1 MRNITV
7 ILFKFVVDHKPSFGL
22 PLPCGKRAHLLA
34 SAMTAIQAIS
44 IQGHE
49 ERKEPKPHIVYRIQ
63 VRASVRSWQMWRRYS
78 EFVDLNADLTKE
90 SGSSPPCALPP
101 KHTLSSPLW
110 RSRTDEKMLKERAEG
125 LETYLRAILSSKD
138 ELWRESSAFKV
149 FLGVPLGRQG
159 TLEGGPLSEFTSAS
173 WLDEH
178 VDLQGGVREIRAD
191 VNKRDSLSDRGD
203 VTAAHTTNVMAKKKL
218 AGILN
223 RLGTLTEGVRS
234 LAMAGMSEGEI
245 QRRSD
250 MVGRLQDDC
259 EKLSK
264 MMIIARSA
272 ARSSSMPGAD
282 REAPA
287 EARSTLFSGASKPF
301 GRVFGAPAGEPQ
313 ETTLTRP
320 LDDEGLVQLQQVQ
333 MDKQDQH
340 LSQLSSILL
349 RQKQLGMAI
358 HQEVAEQNELLDSVS
373 GDVDRTGAKL
383 DAARKQLRR
392 VE

>member
-1 MRNITV
+1 
-7 ILFKFVVDHKPSFGL
+7 
-22 PLPCGKRAHLLA
+22 
-34 SAMTAIQAIS
+34 MTAIQAIS

-49 ERKEPKPHIVYRIQ
+49 ERKDPKPHIVYRIQ

-90 SGSSPPCALPP
+90 TGSLPPCTLPP
-101 KHTLSSPLW
+101 KHALSNPLW
-110 RSRTDEKMLKERAEG
+110 RSRTDEKMLQEREDG
-125 LETYLRAILSSKD
+125 LEKYLRAILSSKD
-138 ELWRESSAFKV
+138 DVWRESSAFKA

-159 TLEGGPLSEFTSAS
+159 TLEGGSSSEFTSAS

-178 VDLQGGVREIRAD
+178 VDLQSKIREIRAD

-203 VTAAHTTNVMAKKKL
+203 VSAAHTTNVMAKKKL
-218 AGILN
+218 AGILT

-234 LAMAGMSEGEI
+234 LAMGGMSEGEV

-250 MVGRLQDDC
+250 MVARLQDDC

-264 MMIIARSA
+264 MLIIARSST
-272 ARSSSMPGAD
+272 RSSSMLGAD
-282 REAPA
+282 KEAPV
-287 EARSTLFSGASKPF
+287 EARSNLFSGAASTASKPF
-301 GRVFGAPAGEPQ
+301 GRVFGAPAAEPQ
-313 ETTLTRP
+313 ETAVTRP

-333 MDKQDQH
+333 MDQQDQQ

-349 RQKQLGMAI
+349 RQKQLGLAI
-358 HQEVAEQNELLDSVS
+358 HQEVAEQNELLDGLS
-373 GDVDRTGAKL
+373 GDVDRTGTKL

-392 VE
+392 LE